1 MMLYSLTVE
10 RKPEY
15 LHVKVTGDNTP
26 QTVLKYLTE
35 VHNACS
41 THKCSDVLIEENLE
55 GPSLEISDIYAVIS
69 ERSKNVHPVVDRI
82 AYVDVNGDHDSSRM
96 KFAETVAVNRGV
108 NVRIFADVR
117 EAANWLTS
125 TRDTV

>member
-1 MMLYSLTVE
+1 MMLYELTVE

-26 QTVLKYLTE
+26 QTVSKYLAD

-41 THKCSDVLIEENLE
+41 AHKCPNVLIEENLE
-55 GPSLEISDIYAVIS
+55 GPSLEITDIYAVIS
-69 ERSKNVHPVVDRI
+69 ERSKNTYPVVDRI
-82 AYVDVNGDHDSSRM
+82 AYVDVNSDHDSSRM

-108 NVRIFADVR
+108 HVRMFADVS
-117 EAANWLTS
+117 EAADWLTV
-125 TRDTV
+125 D